1 MARYVRV
8 TSVSYPG
15 AGGGPD
21 AVERARAD
29 GVEWLER
36 AALDRPDI
44 VCLPET
50 FTGLGRSGEAWFQS
64 AEPVPGP
71 TTEALGAVAR
81 QHRMHVICPI
91 LERRG
96 DRVYNAAVLIGRDG
110 QVLGAYHKIHPTISE
125 IELGV
130 TPGAEHPVFE
140 LDFGRV
146 GCAICFDL
154 NFRDVAEG
162 LVRSGAEILF
172 FPSMYRGGLQL
183 RIWAHDFAR
192 FILSATP
199 GEGSALVDPLG
210 RVLVESSR
218 YQPLFSR
225 VINLD
230 RALLHIDENHRQWD
244 AIKRKYGAGIELDVA
259 TPEAVFALISHLPDV
274 TADDVVREFRL
285 ERRDDYFDRAH
296 RVRAAALPDA
306 AARPAPAAAGARG
319 RP

>member
-8 TSVSYPG
+8 TSISYEG
-15 AGGGPD
+15 AGGPE
-21 AVERARAD
+21 AVERARAE

-36 AALDRPDI
+36 AALDQPDI

-50 FTGLGRSGEAWFQS
+50 FTGLGRSGEEWLRS

-81 QHRMHVICPI
+81 RHRMHVICPI

-96 DRVYNAAVLIGRDG
+96 DRVFNAAVLIGRDG
-110 QVLGAYHKIHPTISE
+110 QVFGAYYKIHPTIGE
-125 IELGV
+125 IDLGV
-130 TPGAEHPVFE
+130 LPGTEHPVFE
-140 LDFGRV
+140 LDCGRV

-162 LVRSGAEILF
+162 LVANGAEILF

-183 RIWAHDFAR
+183 RIWAHDFGR
-192 FILSATP
+192 FVLSATP

-218 YQPLFSR
+218 YQRLFSR

-244 AIKRKYGAGIELDVA
+244 AIKRKYGAGIEMDVA
-259 TPEAVFALISHLPDV
+259 TPEAVFALISHLPNV
-274 TADDVVREFRL
+274 SADDLIREFGL
-285 ERRDDYFDRAH
+285 ERRDDYFARAES
-296 RVRAAALPDA
+296 RRREAVGIR
-306 AARPAPAAAGARG
+306 R
-319 RP
+319 

>member
-8 TSVSYPG
+8 TSVSYGG
-15 AGGGPD
+15 AGGPE
-21 AVERARAD
+21 AVERARAE

-36 AALDRPDI
+36 AALDAPDV

-50 FTGLGRSGEAWFQS
+50 FTGLGRSGEEWFGS
-64 AEPVPGP
+64 AETVPGP

-81 QHRMHVICPI
+81 RHRMYVICPI

-96 DRVYNAAVLIGRDG
+96 DRVFNAAVLLGRDG
-110 QVLGAYHKIHPTISE
+110 AVLGAYHKVHPTISE

-130 TPGAEHPVFE
+130 TPGTECPVFE
-140 LDFGRV
+140 LELGRI
-146 GCAICFDL
+146 GCAICYDL

-162 LVRSGAEILF
+162 LLRNGAEILF

-183 RIWAHDFAR
+183 RIWAHDFAC
-192 FILSATP
+192 FLLSATP

-210 RVLVESSR
+210 RVQVESSK

-230 RALLHIDENHRQWD
+230 RALLHIDANNRHWD

-259 TPEAVFALISHLPDV
+259 SPEAVFALISHLPDV
-274 TADDVVREFRL
+274 TADDVVREFDL
-285 ERRDDYFDRAH
+285 ERRDDYLARAN
-296 RVRAAALPDA
+296 RVRAAALERA
-306 AARPAPAAAGARG
+306 G
-319 RP
+319 RPS

>member
-8 TSVSYPG
+8 TSVSYGG
-15 AGGGPD
+15 AGGPE
-21 AVERARAD
+21 AVERARAE

-50 FTGLGRSGEAWFQS
+50 FTGLGRSGEEWFRS
-64 AEPVPGP
+64 AEMVPGP

-81 QHRMHVICPI
+81 RHRMYVICPI

-96 DRVYNAAVLIGRDG
+96 DRVFNAAVLLGRDG
-110 QVLGAYHKIHPTISE
+110 TVLGAYDKVHPTISE

-130 TPGAEHPVFE
+130 TPGTAYPVFE
-140 LDFGRV
+140 LEFGRI
-146 GCAICFDL
+146 GCAICYDL

-162 LVRSGAEILF
+162 LLRNGAEILF

-183 RIWAHDFAR
+183 RIWAHDFAC
-192 FILSATP
+192 FLLSATP

-210 RVLVESSR
+210 RVQVESSK

-230 RALLHIDENHRQWD
+230 RALLHIDANDRHWD

-259 TPEAVFALISHLPDV
+259 SPEAVFALISHLPDV
-274 TADDVVREFRL
+274 TADDVVREYGL
-285 ERRDDYFDRAH
+285 ERRDDYFARAN
-296 RVRAAALPDA
+296 RVRAAALE
-306 AARPAPAAAGARG
+306 RAGRTS
-319 RP
+319 

>member
-1 MARYVRV
+1 MARNVRV
-8 TSVSYPG
+8 TSISF
-15 AGGGPD
+15 AGVGSAPD
-21 AVERARAD
+21 AVERARAQ

-36 AALDRPDI
+36 AALDGPDI

-50 FTGLGRSGEAWFQS
+50 FTGLGRSGEEWLRS

-81 QHRMHVICPI
+81 RHRMHVICPI

-96 DRVYNAAVLIGRDG
+96 DRVFNAAVLIGRDG
-110 QVLGAYHKIHPTISE
+110 QVLGAYYKIHPTIGE

-130 TPGAEHPVFE
+130 LPGTEHAVFE

-154 NFRDVAEG
+154 NFRDVSEG
-162 LVRSGAEILF
+162 LIANGAEILF

-183 RIWAHDFAR
+183 RIWAHDFGR
-192 FILSATP
+192 FVLSATP

-210 RVLVESSR
+210 RVLVESSN
-218 YQPLFSR
+218 YQRLFSR

-230 RALLHIDENHRQWD
+230 RALLHIDENNRQWD

-274 TADDVVREFRL
+274 SADAVVREFGL
-285 ERRDDYFDRAH
+285 ERRDDYFARAN
-296 RVRAAALPDA
+296 RVRAAALA
-306 AARPAPAAAGARG
+306 SGSRSR
-319 RP
+319 